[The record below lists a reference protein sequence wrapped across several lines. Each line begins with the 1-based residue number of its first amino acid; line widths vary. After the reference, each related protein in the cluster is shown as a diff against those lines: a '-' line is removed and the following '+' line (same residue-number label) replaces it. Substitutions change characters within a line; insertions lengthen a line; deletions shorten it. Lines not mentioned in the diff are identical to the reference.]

1 MKSKILSTL
10 FLWLSCGLTA
20 VFAQAVD
27 GSIRGQVSDA
37 SGGALVGARVTVTEQ
52 TTGLARTTVTN
63 SQGAYV
69 AAALPPGVYNLD
81 AEQTGFKRLRQ
92 QGLTLAVGEQLQA
105 DLTLQVGEISDEIT
119 VNAEMP
125 LLQAESA
132 SIGLAIP
139 NNYIVNLPLDG
150 RNFLELALLAP
161 GVTPSAQGSAGSAR
175 GRLAFQTAGARE
187 DSNAYSY
194 DGVYAI
200 DPVLNSFTHTPPVDA
215 IHEFRVQTTNSEA
228 GFGRSNGG
236 QVSVALRQ
244 GGNAFHGSVYEFLRN
259 DQVDARNFFDDPGLA
274 IPKLRRNQFGFAAG
288 GPIRRNSTFFFG
300 DYEGLR
306 ERRAITRTTNVPT
319 AAERQGD
326 FSQSALPP
334 PIDFTTFQPFPNGQL
349 PFAHPIGTGVA
360 NLYPLPNRAQT
371 GQNFVAAPTQVED
384 AAKFDVRLDQRLGD
398 GGLLSGRYSFA
409 DRDLFEP
416 YATGSASR
424 LPGYGNNVA
433 ERGQNLMIGET
444 HTLGPR
450 WVNEFR
456 FGYNRVD
463 NITHH
468 ENIGRSVNQTVGL
481 PDFATRERDLGLSAI
496 SVTGFSPLGDE
507 QNNPQESVAD
517 SYQIQDTASFAQGNH
532 FLEMGFDH
540 RWISQDAFRDVQ
552 SRGQIN
558 FTNAAYTQNALADL
572 LLGLPT
578 FTGGAVSDNPQA
590 LRTRST
596 NLFVQDRWR
605 PHRDLTLTLGLR
617 YELNEPAYDKFNA
630 ATLYDSATFS
640 IVPVGEGGTPRGG
653 YEADRNNFAPRL
665 GVAWRPFGARRA
677 VLRAGY
683 GIYHD
688 LAALAPAQGI
698 YFNPPYFNFQLYFP
712 SQQAPITID
721 NPWPA
726 ASQAPLPPSAITYDR
741 NLRTSY
747 AQQWNFTTQ
756 IEVHREVVIE
766 AGYQGTRG
774 VKLIGA
780 RDINQAGPSPQMP
793 NLRPVPFYQDI
804 NQTESSFNSIYHS
817 LRWQLQCRLRGGLTG
832 LFSYTWSKSIDNA
845 SNYFP
850 SAVDANYPQNSNNVG
865 AERALSNFDMRQ
877 RFSGSFV
884 YELPFGEG
892 RRFGRDLQGFAKAV
906 VSGWQM
912 NSVITL
918 QTGQPFTVALPTE
931 FDNSNTGFTIL
942 GFGAG
947 DRPNVVG
954 NARLADPD
962 PQMWFNT
969 AAFAL
974 PPFGSF
980 GDAGRNLL
988 AGPSLRNMNLS
999 LLKDTKLGDKAT
1011 LQFRAE
1017 LFNVLNTPNFEQP
1030 SIFLGTPGFG
1040 RVLSARD
1047 GREIQFGLKLLF

>member
-1 MKSKILSTL
+1 MKTKLLPSLLLCLAT
-10 FLWLSCGLTA
+10 GLPSL
-20 VFAQAVD
+20 AQTVD
-27 GSIRGQVSDA
+27 SSIRGQVTDP
-37 SGGALVGARVTVTEQ
+37 SGGAIVGARVSVTEQ
-52 TTGLARTTVTN
+52 TTGFARTTLTN

-69 AAALPPGVYNLD
+69 AAALPPGVYDLE

-92 QGLTLAVGEQLQA
+92 GAIALAVGEQLQA
-105 DLTLQVGEISDEIT
+105 DLRLQVGEISDEIT
-119 VNAEMP
+119 VTAEPP

-132 SIGLAIP
+132 AIGVAIP
-139 NNYIVNLPLDG
+139 NHYIVNLPLDG
-150 RNFLELALLAP
+150 RNFLELVLLAP
-161 GVTPSAQGSAGSAR
+161 GVTPGAQGSAGSAR
-175 GRLAFQTAGARE
+175 GRLAFQAAGARE

-215 IHEFRVQTTNSEA
+215 IREFRVQTGNSET
-228 GFGRSNGG
+228 GFGRNSGG

-259 DQVDARNFFDDPGLA
+259 DKVDARNFFDDPALG

-300 DYEGLR
+300 DFESLR

-334 PIDFTTFQPFPNGQL
+334 PIDFMTFQPFPNGRL
-349 PFAHPIGTGVA
+349 PFVHPIGAGVA
-360 NLYPLPNRAQT
+360 NLYPLPNRAQA
-371 GQNFVAAPTQVED
+371 GQNFVAAPTQVD
-384 AAKFDVRLDQRLGD
+384 DTGKFDIRLDQRLGE

-416 YATGSASR
+416 YATGSAAR
-424 LPGYGNNVA
+424 VPGYGNNVA

-444 HTLGPR
+444 HTLGAR
-450 WVNEFR
+450 WINEIR

-463 NITHH
+463 NTTHH
-468 ENIGRSVNQTVGL
+468 ENIGRSINQTVGL
-481 PDFATRERDLGLSAI
+481 PDFATRERDLGLSNI
-496 SVTGFSPLGDE
+496 SVTGLSPLGDE

-517 SYQIQDTASFAQGNH
+517 SYQIQDTASFAQGDH
-532 FLEMGFDH
+532 FLEMGFDY
-540 RWISQDAFRDVQ
+540 RWIAQDAFRDVQ

-578 FTGGAVSDNPQA
+578 FTGGAASDNPQA
-590 LRTRST
+590 LRTHAT

-605 PHRDLTLTLGLR
+605 PHRDLTVTLGLR
-617 YELNEPAYDKFNA
+617 YEVNEPAYDKFNA
-630 ATLYDSATFS
+630 ATLYDPATMS
-640 IVPVGEGGTPRGG
+640 IVPVGTGGIPRGG
-653 YEADRNNFAPRL
+653 YDADKNNFAPRL
-665 GVAWRPFGARRA
+665 GIAWRPFGARRA
-677 VLRAGY
+677 VIRAGY

-688 LAALAPAQGI
+688 LAPLAPAQGI
-698 YFNPPYFNFQLYFP
+698 YFNPPFFNFQLFFP
-712 SQQAPITID
+712 SQAAPITID

-741 NLRTSY
+741 NLRTAY

-756 IEVHREVVIE
+756 FELHREVVVE

-774 VKLIGA
+774 AKLIGA
-780 RDINQAGPSPQMP
+780 RDINQAAPSPVMP
-793 NLRPVPFYQDI
+793 NLRPVPFFQDI

-832 LFSYTWSKSIDNA
+832 LFSYTWSKAIDNA

-850 SAVDANYPQNSNNVG
+850 SAVDANFPQNSNNLA

-892 RRFGRDLQGFAKAV
+892 KRFGRNLDGFAKAIS
-906 VSGWQM
+906 SGWQI

-954 NARLADPD
+954 SARLDDPS
-962 PQMWFNT
+962 PEMWFNT

-974 PPFGSF
+974 PPFGTF
-980 GDAGRNLL
+980 GSSGRNVLP
-988 AGPSLRNMNLS
+988 GPSLRNMNLS
-999 LLKDTKLGDKAT
+999 LLKDSKLGDKAT

-1017 LFNVLNTPNFEQP
+1017 MFNVFNTPNFEQP
-1030 SIFLGTPGFG
+1030 SIFFGTPAFG

>member
-10 FLWLSCGLTA
+10 LLSLCCGLTSLM
-20 VFAQAVD
+20 AQAVG
-27 GSIRGQVSDA
+27 GSIRGQVADP
-37 SGGALVGARVTVTEQ
+37 SGGALIGARVKVTEQ
-52 TTGLARTTVTN
+52 TTGLARTTLTN
-63 SQGAYV
+63 AQGAYV
-69 AAALPPGVYNLD
+69 AAALPAGVYDLE
-81 AEQTGFKRLRQ
+81 AEQTGFKKLRQ
-92 QGLTLAVGEQLQA
+92 SGLTLAVGEQLQA
-105 DLTLQVGEISDEIT
+105 DLTLQVGDNSEEIT
-119 VNAEMP
+119 VTAEIP
-125 LLQAESA
+125 PLQAESA
-132 SIGLAIP
+132 AVGVAIP
-139 NNYIVNLPLDG
+139 NHYIVNLPLDG
-150 RNFLELALLAP
+150 RNFLELVLLAP

-215 IHEFRVQTTNSEA
+215 IREFRVQTTNSEA
-228 GFGRSNGG
+228 GFGRNSGG

-259 DQVDARNFFDDPGLA
+259 DKVDARNFFDDPSLA
-274 IPKLRRNQFGFAAG
+274 NPKLRRNQFGSAVG

-300 DYEGLR
+300 DFESLR
-306 ERRAITRTTNVPT
+306 ERRGITRTTNVPT

-334 PIDFTTFQPFPNGQL
+334 PIDFTTFQPFPNAQL
-349 PFAHPIGTGVA
+349 PFVHPIGSAIA

-371 GQNFVAAPTQVED
+371 GQNFVASPAQVD
-384 AAKFDVRLDQRLGD
+384 DTNKFDARLDQRLGA

-416 YATGSASR
+416 YATGSSSQI
-424 LPGYGNNVA
+424 PGYGNNVA
-433 ERGQNLMIGET
+433 ERGQNLMLGET
-444 HTLGPR
+444 HTLGLR

-463 NITHH
+463 NTTHQQ
-468 ENIGRSVNQTVGL
+468 NLGRSVNQTVGL
-481 PDFATRERDLGLSAI
+481 PDFASRERDLGLSNI
-496 SVTGFSPLGDE
+496 SITGFSPLGDE

-517 SYQIQDTASFAQGNH
+517 SYQLQDTASFQQGNH
-532 FLEMGFDH
+532 FVEMGFDH

-558 FTNAAYTQNALADL
+558 FSNAAYTQNALADL

-578 FTGGAVSDNPQA
+578 YTGGAVSDNPQA
-590 LRTRST
+590 LRTHAT
-596 NLFVQDRWR
+596 NLFLQDRWR

-630 ATLYDSATFS
+630 ATLYDPATMS
-640 IVPVGEGGTPRGG
+640 IVPVGQGGVPRGG

-665 GVAWRPFGARRA
+665 GLAWRPFGARRA
-677 VLRAGY
+677 VVRAGY
-683 GIYHD
+683 GVYHD
-688 LAALAPAQGI
+688 LAPLAPAQGI

-726 ASQAPLPPSAITYDR
+726 ASQAPYPPSAVTYDR
-741 NLRTSY
+741 AFRTSY
-747 AQQWNFTTQ
+747 TQQWNFTTQ
-756 IEVHREVVIE
+756 FELHRDIVLE
-766 AGYQGTRG
+766 AGYQGTKG

-780 RDINQAGPSPQMP
+780 RDINQPAPSPQMP
-793 NLRPVPFYQDI
+793 NLRPLPFFQDI

-817 LRWQLQCRLRGGLTG
+817 LRWQLQCRLQGGLTG

-850 SAVDANYPQNSNNVG
+850 SAVDANFPQNSNNVA

-892 RRFGRDLQGFAKAV
+892 RHYGKNLQGLAKALS
-906 VSGWQM
+906 SGWEM
-912 NSVITL
+912 NGIITL
-918 QTGQPFTVALPTE
+918 QTGQPFTVALPAE
-931 FDNSNTGFTIL
+931 LDNSNTGFTIL

-947 DRPNVVG
+947 DRPNVIG
-954 NARLADPD
+954 NPRLANPG
-962 PQMWFNT
+962 PQMWFDT

-974 PPFGSF
+974 PPFGTF
-980 GDAGRNLL
+980 GDAGRNVLP
-988 AGPSLRNMNLS
+988 GPSLRNMNLS
-999 LLKDTKLGDKAT
+999 LLKDNKLGDKAT

-1017 LFNVLNTPNFEQP
+1017 MFNVFNTPNFEQP
-1030 SIFLGTPGFG
+1030 NIFLGTPGFG
-1040 RVLSARD
+1040 RILSARD

>member
-1 MKSKILSTL
+1 MKPKILLTL
-10 FLWLSCGLTA
+10 FLCLSCGLTSL
-20 VFAQAVD
+20 FAQAAD
-27 GSIRGQVSDA
+27 GSIRGQVSDP
-37 SGGALVGARVTVTEQ
+37 SGGAVVGARVTVTEQ
-52 TTGLARTTVTN
+52 TTGLARTTLTN
-63 SQGAYV
+63 SLGAYV
-69 AAALPPGVYNLD
+69 AAALPAGIYDLE
-81 AEQTGFKRLRQ
+81 AEQTGFRKLRQ
-92 QGLTLAVGEQLQA
+92 GGLTLAVGEQRQA
-105 DLTLQVGEISDEIT
+105 DLTLQVGEMSEEIT
-119 VNAEMP
+119 VTAETP
-125 LLQAESA
+125 LLQVESA
-132 SIGLAIP
+132 AIGLAIP
-139 NNYIVNLPLDG
+139 NHYIVNLPLDG

-215 IHEFRVQTTNSEA
+215 IREFRVQTTNSEA
-228 GFGRSNGG
+228 GFGRNSGG

-244 GGNAFHGSVYEFLRN
+244 GGNALHGSVYEFLRN
-259 DQVDARNFFDDPGLA
+259 DKVDARNFFDDPALA

-300 DYEGLR
+300 DFEGLR

-319 AAERQGD
+319 QAERQGD

-349 PFAHPIGTGVA
+349 PFVHPIGAGVA
-360 NLYPLPNRAQT
+360 NLYPLPNRPQA
-371 GQNFVAAPTQVED
+371 GQNFVSAPTQVENTD
-384 AAKFDVRLDQRLGD
+384 KFDARIDQRLGA

-416 YATGSASR
+416 YATGSVVSV
-424 LPGYGNNVA
+424 PGYGNTVA

-444 HTLGPR
+444 HTLGLR
-450 WVNEFR
+450 WINEFR

-463 NITHH
+463 NTTHQQ
-468 ENIGRSVNQTVGL
+468 NIGRSINQTVGL
-481 PDFATRERDLGLSAI
+481 PDFARRERDLGLSAI

-532 FLEMGFDH
+532 FLEMGVDH

-552 SRGQIN
+552 VRGQIN

-578 FTGGAVSDNPQA
+578 FTGGAIADNPQA
-590 LRTRST
+590 LRTHAT

-617 YELNEPAYDKFNA
+617 YELNEPAYDAFNA
-630 ATLYDSATFS
+630 ASLYDLASMS
-640 IVPVGEGGTPRGG
+640 IVQAGQGGVPRGG
-653 YEADRNNFAPRL
+653 YEADKNNFAPRL
-665 GVAWRPFGARRA
+665 GLAWRPFGSHRA

-688 LAALAPAQGI
+688 LAPLAPAQGI
-698 YFNPPYFNFQLYFP
+698 YFNPPYYNFQLFFP

-747 AQQWNFTTQ
+747 TQQWNFTTQ
-756 IEVHREVVIE
+756 FELNREIVIE
-766 AGYQGTRG
+766 AGYQGTKG

-780 RDINQAGPSPQMP
+780 RDMNQAAPGPQMP
-793 NLRPVPFYQDI
+793 NLRPLPFFQDI
-804 NQTESSFNSIYHS
+804 NQTESSFSSIYHS

-850 SAVDANYPQNSNNVG
+850 SAVDANYPQNSNNVT
-865 AERALSNFDMRQ
+865 AERGLSNFDMRQ

-892 RRFGRDLQGFAKAV
+892 RRFGKDLQGFAKALAG
-906 VSGWQM
+906 GWEV
-912 NSVITL
+912 NGVITL

-931 FDNSNTGFTIL
+931 LDNSNTGFSIL

-947 DRPNVVG
+947 DRPNVIG
-954 NARLADPD
+954 SARLADPD

-974 PPFGSF
+974 PPFGTF
-980 GDAGRNLL
+980 GDAGRNILP
-988 AGPSLRNMNLS
+988 GPSLRNMNLS
-999 LLKDTKLGDKAT
+999 LLKDHKLGDKAT

-1017 LFNVLNTPNFEQP
+1017 MFNVFNTPNFAQP
-1030 SIFLGTPGFG
+1030 NIFLGTPAFG
-1040 RVLSARD
+1040 RVLSAHD

>member
-1 MKSKILSTL
+1 MKPKILSTL
-10 FLWLSCGLTA
+10 FLSLLFSLTCL
-20 VFAQAVD
+20 VAQSVD
-27 GSIRGQVSDA
+27 SSIRGQVTDP
-37 SGGALVGARVTVTEQ
+37 SGGAIIEARVTVTEQ
-52 TTGLARTTVTN
+52 TTGMARTTVTN
-63 SQGAYV
+63 AQGAYV
-69 AAALPPGVYNLD
+69 AAALPPGVYDLE
-81 AEQTGFKRLRQ
+81 AEQHGFRKLRQ
-92 QGLTLAVGEQLQA
+92 SGLTLAVGEQLQA
-105 DLTLQVGEISDEIT
+105 DLTLQVGDISDEIT
-119 VNAEMP
+119 VTAEAP

-132 SIGLAIP
+132 AIGLAIP
-139 NNYIVNLPLDG
+139 NHYIVNLPLDG

-215 IHEFRVQTTNSEA
+215 IREFRVQTTNSEA

-259 DQVDARNFFDDPGLA
+259 DKVDARNFFDDPSLA

-300 DYEGLR
+300 DYEDLR

-319 AAERQGD
+319 EAERIGD

-349 PFAHPIGTGVA
+349 PFAHPIGAGVA

-371 GQNFVAAPTQVED
+371 GQNYVAAPTQVED
-384 AAKFDVRLDQRLGD
+384 TAKFDVRLDQRLGE

-416 YATGSASR
+416 YATGSPSR
-424 LPGYGNNVA
+424 IPGYGNNVA

-450 WVNEFR
+450 WINEVR

-463 NITHH
+463 NVTHH
-468 ENIGRSVNQTVGL
+468 QNIGRSVNQTVGL

-532 FLEMGFDH
+532 FFEMGVDH

-590 LRTRST
+590 LRARAT

-617 YELNEPAYDKFNA
+617 YELNEPAYDEFNA
-630 ATLYDSATFS
+630 AALYDPAAMS
-640 IVPVGEGGTPRGG
+640 IVPVGEGGIPRGG
-653 YEADRNNFAPRL
+653 YEADRNNIAPRL
-665 GVAWRPFGARRA
+665 GIAWRPFGSRKA

-688 LAALAPAQGI
+688 LAPLAPAQGI
-698 YFNPPYFNFQLYFP
+698 YFNPPYFNFQLFFP

-726 ASQAPLPPSAITYDR
+726 SSQALLPPSAITYDH

-756 IEVHREVVIE
+756 FELHREVVIE
-766 AGYQGTRG
+766 AGYQGTKG

-780 RDINQAGPSPQMP
+780 RDINQAAPSPQMP
-793 NLRPVPFYQDI
+793 NLRPVPFFQDI
-804 NQTESSFNSIYHS
+804 NQTESSFSSVYHS

-850 SAVDANYPQNSNNVG
+850 SAVDANYPQNSNNVA
-865 AERALSNFDMRQ
+865 AERALSNFDLRQ

-892 RRFGRDLQGFAKAV
+892 RRFGRNLDGFARALA
-906 VSGWQM
+906 SGWQM

-954 NARLADPD
+954 DARLADPD

-974 PPFGSF
+974 PPFGTF
-980 GDAGRNLL
+980 GNAGRNVL

-1017 LFNVLNTPNFEQP
+1017 MFNVFNTPNFEQP

>member
-1 MKSKILSTL
+1 MKLKMLPAL
-10 FLWLSCGLTA
+10 FLLLGCGLTPLL
-20 VFAQAVD
+20 AQEVD
-27 GSIRGQVSDA
+27 GSIRGQVIDP
-37 SGGALVGARVTVTEQ
+37 SGGAIAAARVTVTEQ
-52 TTGLARTTVTN
+52 STGLTRTTVTN

-69 AAALPPGVYNLD
+69 AAALPAGVYDLE
-81 AEQTGFKRLRQ
+81 AEQAGFRKLRQ
-92 QGLTLAVGEQLQA
+92 NGLFLAVGEQLQA
-105 DLTLQVGEISDEIT
+105 DLTLELGDISDEIT
-119 VNAEMP
+119 ITAERP
-125 LLQAESA
+125 LVQAESA
-132 SIGLAIP
+132 SVGLVIP

-187 DSNAYSY
+187 DSNVYSY

-228 GFGRSNGG
+228 GFGRNAGG

-259 DQVDARNFFDDPGLA
+259 DKVDARNFYDDPSLA

-319 AAERQGD
+319 AAERMGD
-326 FSQSALPP
+326 FSQSASPP
-334 PIDFTTFQPFPNGQL
+334 FDFTTFQPFPNGQL
-349 PFAHPIGTGVA
+349 PFVHPIGAGVA
-360 NLYPLPNRAQT
+360 GLYPLPNRAQT
-371 GQNFVAAPTQVED
+371 GQNYVAAPTQID
-384 AAKFDVRLDQRLGD
+384 DTNKFDARIDQKLGD
-398 GGLLSGRYSFA
+398 NGTLSARYSFA
-409 DRDLFEP
+409 DGDLFEP
-416 YATGSASR
+416 FATGSAAR
-424 LPGYGNNVA
+424 VPGYGNNVA

-444 HTLGPR
+444 HSFGPR

-481 PDFATRERDLGLSAI
+481 PDFASRERDLGLSAI

-507 QNNPQESVAD
+507 SNNPQESVAD
-517 SYQIQDTASFAQGNH
+517 SFQMQDTASFAQGNH
-532 FLEMGFDH
+532 FVEIGVDH

-552 SRGQIN
+552 VRGQIN

-578 FTGGAVSDNPQA
+578 FTGGAVADNPQA
-590 LRTRST
+590 LRARAT

-605 PHRDLTLTLGLR
+605 PLRDLTLTLGLR
-617 YELNEPAYDKFNA
+617 YEVNEPAYDEFNA
-630 ATLYDSATFS
+630 AALYDPATFS
-640 IVPVGEGGTPRGG
+640 IVQVGQGGVPRGG

-665 GVAWRPFGARRA
+665 GLAWRPFGSRRA

-688 LAALAPAQGI
+688 LSPLAPAQGI
-698 YFNPPYFNFQLYFP
+698 YFNPPYYNFQLFFP

-747 AQQWNFTTQ
+747 SQQWNFTTQ
-756 IEVHREVVIE
+756 FEVHREVVLE
-766 AGYQGTRG
+766 VGYQGTKG
-774 VKLIGA
+774 SKLIGA
-780 RDINQAGPSPQMP
+780 RDINQAAPSPQMP
-793 NLRPVPFYQDI
+793 NLRPLPFFQDI
-804 NQTESSFNSIYHS
+804 NQTESSFSSIYHS

-892 RRFGRDLQGFAKAV
+892 RRFGKDLSGFAKAV
-906 VSGWQM
+906 ASGWQM

-931 FDNSNTGFTIL
+931 LDNSNTGFTIL

-954 NARLADPD
+954 SPRLDNPD
-962 PQMWFNT
+962 PSRWFD
-969 AAFAL
+969 AEAFAM
-974 PPFGSF
+974 PAFGTF
-980 GDAGRNLL
+980 GGSGRNILP
-988 AGPSLRNMNLS
+988 GPSLRNVNLS
-999 LLKDTKLGDKAT
+999 LLKESKIGESAT

-1017 LFNVLNTPNFEQP
+1017 MFNVFNTPNFEQP
-1030 SIFLGTPGFG
+1030 NIFFGTPAFG

>member
-1 MKSKILSTL
+1 MKLKILFAL
-10 FLWLSCGLTA
+10 VLS
-20 VFAQAVD
+20 FALRPLLAQEVD
-27 GSIRGQVSDA
+27 GSIRGQITDP
-37 SGGALVGARVTVTEQ
+37 SGGAIAEARLTVTEQ
-52 TTGLARTTVTN
+52 ATGLTRTTVTN
-63 SQGAYV
+63 GQGAYV
-69 AAALPPGVYNLD
+69 AAALPAGVYDLE
-81 AEQTGFKRLRQ
+81 AEQPGFKKLRQ
-92 QGLTLAVGEQLQA
+92 NGLILPVGEQLQA
-105 DLTLQVGEISDEIT
+105 DLTLELGDISDEIT
-119 VNAEMP
+119 ITAERP
-125 LLQAESA
+125 LVQAESA
-132 SIGLAIP
+132 SAGLVIP

-187 DSNAYSY
+187 DSNVYSY

-228 GFGRSNGG
+228 GFGRNAGG

-259 DQVDARNFFDDPGLA
+259 DKVDARNFYDDPSLA

-319 AAERQGD
+319 AAERMGD
-326 FSQSALPP
+326 FSQSASP
-334 PIDFTTFQPFPNGQL
+334 PIDFMTFQPFPNGQL
-349 PFAHPIGTGVA
+349 PFVHPIGAGVA
-360 NLYPLPNRAQT
+360 NLYPLPNRSQT
-371 GQNFVAAPTQVED
+371 GQNFVAAPTQIND
-384 AAKFDVRLDQRLGD
+384 TNKFDARIDHKLGEN
-398 GGLLSGRYSFA
+398 GTLSARYSFA
-409 DRDLFEP
+409 DGDLFEP
-416 YATGSASR
+416 YATGGAAR
-424 LPGYGNNVA
+424 VPGYGNDVA

-444 HTLGPR
+444 HSFGPR

-463 NITHH
+463 NVTHH

-481 PDFATRERDLGLSAI
+481 PDFASRERDLGLSAI

-507 QNNPQESVAD
+507 SNNPQESAAD
-517 SYQIQDTASFAQGNH
+517 SFQIQDTASFAQGNH
-532 FLEMGFDH
+532 FVEVGVDH

-552 SRGQIN
+552 VRGQIN

-578 FTGGAVSDNPQA
+578 FTGGAVADNPQA
-590 LRTRST
+590 LRARAT
-596 NLFVQDRWR
+596 NVFVQDRWR
-605 PHRDLTLTLGLR
+605 PLGDLTLTLGLR
-617 YELNEPAYDKFNA
+617 YELNEPAYDEFNA
-630 ATLYDSATFS
+630 AALYDPATFS
-640 IVPVGEGGTPRGG
+640 IVQVGQGGVPRGG

-665 GVAWRPFGARRA
+665 GLAWRPLGSRRA

-688 LAALAPAQGI
+688 LSPLAPAQGI
-698 YFNPPYFNFQLYFP
+698 YFNPPYYNFQLFFP

-726 ASQAPLPPSAITYDR
+726 ASQAPLPPSAVTYDR

-747 AQQWNFTTQ
+747 SQQWNFTTQ
-756 IEVHREVVIE
+756 FEVHREVVLE
-766 AGYQGTRG
+766 VGYQGTKG
-774 VKLIGA
+774 SKLIGA
-780 RDINQAGPSPQMP
+780 RDINQAAPSPQMP
-793 NLRPVPFYQDI
+793 NLRPLPFFQDI
-804 NQTESSFNSIYHS
+804 NQTESSFSSIYHS

-892 RRFGRDLQGFAKAV
+892 RRFGKDLHGFAKAV
-906 VSGWQM
+906 ASGWQM

-918 QTGQPFTVALPTE
+918 QTGQPFTVALPAE
-931 FDNSNTGFTIL
+931 LDNSNTGFSIL

-954 NARLADPD
+954 SARLDNPD
-962 PQMWFNT
+962 PSRWFD
-969 AAFAL
+969 AEAFAL
-974 PPFGSF
+974 PAFGTF
-980 GDAGRNLL
+980 GDSGRNILP
-988 AGPSLRNMNLS
+988 GPSLRNVNLS
-999 LLKDTKLGDKAT
+999 LLKESKLGESAT

-1017 LFNVLNTPNFEQP
+1017 MFNVFNTPNFEQP
-1030 SIFLGTPGFG
+1030 NIFFGTPAFG

>member
-1 MKSKILSTL
+1 MRATI
-10 FLWLSCGLTA
+10 
-20 VFAQAVD
+20 
-27 GSIRGQVSDA
+27 
-37 SGGALVGARVTVTEQ
+37 
-52 TTGLARTTVTN
+52 TN
-63 SQGAYV
+63 GQGAYV
-69 AAALPPGVYNLD
+69 AAALPAGVYDLE
-81 AEQTGFKRLRQ
+81 AEQTGFKKLRHNDVFV
-92 QGLTLAVGEQLQA
+92 AVGEQLQA
-105 DLTLQVGEISDEIT
+105 DLTLEIGDITDEVTIT
-119 VNAEMP
+119 AERP

-132 SIGLAIP
+132 SAGLVIP

-161 GVTPSAQGSAGSAR
+161 GVSPSAKGSAGSAR
-175 GRLAFQTAGARE
+175 GRLAFQAAGARE
-187 DSNAYSY
+187 DSNVYSY

-215 IHEFRVQTTNSEA
+215 IHEFRIQTTNSEA
-228 GFGRSNGG
+228 GFGRSAGG

-259 DQVDARNFFDDPGLA
+259 DKLDARNFFDDPGLA

-288 GPIRRNSTFFFG
+288 GPIRRNSMFFFG

-306 ERRAITRTTNVPT
+306 EGRAITRTTNVPT
-319 AAERQGD
+319 EAERMGD
-326 FSQSALPP
+326 FSQSASPP
-334 PIDFTTFQPFPNGQL
+334 FDFMTFQPFPNGQL
-349 PFAHPIGTGVA
+349 PFVHPIGAATAG
-360 NLYPLPNRAQT
+360 LYPLPNRPQA
-371 GQNFVAAPTQVED
+371 GQNFVSAPTQAD
-384 AAKFDVRLDQRLGD
+384 DTDKFDARIDQKLGES
-398 GGLLSGRYSFA
+398 GTLSVRYSFA

-416 YATGSASR
+416 FATGSPVSV
-424 LPGYGNNVA
+424 PGYGNDVA

-463 NITHH
+463 NTTHH
-468 ENIGRSVNQTVGL
+468 ENIGSSINQTVGL
-481 PDFATRERDLGLSAI
+481 PDFATHERDLGLSNI

-517 SYQIQDTASFAQGNH
+517 SYQIQDTASYAQGNH
-532 FLEMGFDH
+532 FIELGFDH
-540 RWISQDAFRDVQ
+540 RWIAQDAFRDVQ
-552 SRGQIN
+552 VRGQIN

-578 FTGGAVSDNPQA
+578 FTGGAIADNPQA
-590 LRTRST
+590 LRARAT

-605 PHRDLTLTLGLR
+605 PFRDLTLTLGLR
-617 YELNEPAYDKFNA
+617 YEVNEPAYDEFNA
-630 ATLYDSATFS
+630 ASLYDAATFS
-640 IVPVGEGGTPRGG
+640 IVQVGQGGVPRGG

-665 GVAWRPFGARRA
+665 GLAWRPFGSRRA

-688 LAALAPAQGI
+688 LAPLAPAQGI
-698 YFNPPYFNFQLYFP
+698 YFNPPYYNFQLFFP

-756 IEVHREVVIE
+756 FEVNREVVLEI
-766 AGYQGTRG
+766 GYQGTKG
-774 VKLIGA
+774 TKLIGG
-780 RDINQAGPSPQMP
+780 RDINQAAPSPQMP
-793 NLRPVPFYQDI
+793 NLRPLPFFQDI
-804 NQTESSFNSIYHS
+804 NQTESSFSSIYHS

-832 LFSYTWSKSIDNA
+832 LFSYTWSKAIDNA

-850 SAVDANYPQNSNNVG
+850 SAVDPNYPQNSNNIA
-865 AERALSNFDMRQ
+865 AERGLSNFDLRQ

-892 RRFGRDLQGFAKAV
+892 RRFGKNLQGFAKTIA
-906 VSGWQM
+906 SGWQM

-954 NARLADPD
+954 NPRLDNPD
-962 PQMWFNT
+962 PSRWFD
-969 AAFAL
+969 ADAFAL
-974 PPFGSF
+974 PPFGTF
-980 GDAGRNLL
+980 GDSGRNILP
-988 AGPSLRNMNLS
+988 GPSLRNVNLS
-999 LLKDTKLGDKAT
+999 LLKDTKIGDSAT

-1017 LFNVLNTPNFEQP
+1017 MFNVFNTPNFEQP
-1030 SIFLGTPGFG
+1030 SIFFGTPAFG